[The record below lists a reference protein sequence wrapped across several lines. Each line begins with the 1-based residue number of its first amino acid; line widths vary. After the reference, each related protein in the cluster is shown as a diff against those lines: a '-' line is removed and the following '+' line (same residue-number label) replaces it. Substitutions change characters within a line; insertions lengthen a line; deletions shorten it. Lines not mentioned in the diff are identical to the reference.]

1 MENHKSTTLSSI
13 RSIVNFNDQDALDI
27 ARAMLVRI
35 SERTQAGEALL
46 DLCERLEEIIAD
58 DEMEREYEVYAHSA
72 MYQQDLRNEAVARG
86 A

>member
-1 MENHKSTTLSSI
+1 MTTQAAINTI
-13 RSIVNFNDQDALDI
+13 RNIAGFGDQDALDI

-58 DEMEREYEVYAHSA
+58 EELEREYEVYAHSA